1 MDVQIPLWL
10 AITFDFAAVGAV
22 VTASGLV
29 LLFQN
34 KTFGDALRRQ
44 ANLFEAQL
52 AQIRS
57 EQRADIQ
64 ILKSDIKG
72 RDEKISELLDRV
84 AEYESFMIK
93 VGRVG
98 LNNLVFNVS
107 GDANIAGDVA
117 GRDKLT
123 NELGR
128 AEEI

>member
-1 MDVQIPLWL
+1 VDIQIPLWL
-10 AITFDFAAVGAV
+10 AITFDFVAVGAV

-52 AQIRS
+52 SQLRS
-57 EQRADIQ
+57 EQRADVQ
-64 ILKSDIKG
+64 ILKNDIRG
-72 RDEKISELLDRV
+72 RDEKIAELLDRV

-107 GDANIAGDVA
+107 GDTNIAGDVA

-128 AEEI
+128 TEEV

>member
-1 MDVQIPLWL
+1 MDIQIPLWL
-10 AITFDFAAVGAV
+10 AITFDFVAVGAV

-52 AQIRS
+52 SQLRS
-57 EQRADIQ
+57 EQRADVQ
-64 ILKSDIKG
+64 ILKNDIRG
-72 RDEKISELLDRV
+72 RDEKIAELLDRV

-107 GDANIAGDVA
+107 GDTNIAGDVA

-128 AEEI
+128 TEEV

>member
-10 AITFDFAAVGAV
+10 AITFDFVAVGAV

-57 EQRADIQ
+57 EQRADTQ
-64 ILKSDIKG
+64 ILKNDIKN
-72 RDEKISELLDRV
+72 RDEKIAQLLDRV

-93 VGRVG
+93 VGQVG
-98 LNNLVFNVS
+98 LNNLVFNVT

-123 NELGR
+123 NEIGR
-128 AEEI
+128 TEEV